1 MLSKDREAISTPVLR
16 NGEAERAAAAG
27 TSTERR
33 GNKEARQTER
43 ADAFLWELIIPLPQ
57 KLIMLGSSRKLL
69 LCLHPILPSSEGH
82 NS

>member
-16 NGEAERAAAAG
+16 NGEAERAAAAAAL

-33 GNKEARQTER
+33 RNKEARQTER

-57 KLIMLGSSRKLL
+57 KLIMLGF
-69 LCLHPILPSSEGH
+69 
-82 NS
+82 